1 MASSFPETWGP
12 YFLLSITRRG
22 ASAQTEVQFA
32 SMIDPSS
39 LTITPGNRPAEG
51 MPNGSGG
58 RTYKEDPEEDL
69 EISFDII
76 RGIELDTAT
85 AVGLF
90 QQFVGVSG
98 TTDPN
103 AYDTGEPLATD
114 TAWTAGANRTMDRFR
129 IGQTELEVTQIG
141 KKCHGDNCAI
151 FREIGKCVMPQKGI
165 FARVITNGTIKPA
178 DTITLQRKV
187 LNFWVITLSD
197 RASAGQYPDR
207 SGPAIEQIITDFFK
221 DKGGPISFERCL
233 IADDAEKLKEKI
245 TAAAAA
251 GADAI
256 FTTGGTG
263 IGPRDITVDVVSAIA
278 DKTIPGIMEH
288 IRVKYGSEKPNAL
301 LSRSVAAVK
310 NKTLIYTLPGS
321 VKAVGEY
328 TPQILKTIEH
338 CIYTLN
344 GLDLH

>member
-1 MASSFPETWGP
+1 MKSETGTVISVNISRQKGTVKKPVDKIVIGPGGIKGDAHAGLWHRQVSILSQENIDSFSQQMNRKIVPGE
-12 YFLLSITRRG
+12 FAENITISG
-22 ASAQTEVQFA
+22 
-32 SMIDPSS
+32 ID
-39 LTITPGNRPAEG
+39 T
-51 MPNGSGG
+51 
-58 RTYKEDPEEDL
+58 
-69 EISFDII
+69 
-76 RGIELDTAT
+76 
-85 AVGLF
+85 
-90 QQFVGVSG
+90 SG
-98 TTDPN
+98 TKP
-103 AYDTGEPLATD
+103 
-114 TAWTAGANRTMDRFR
+114 MDRFR

-328 TPQILKTIEH
+328 TPQILKTMEH
-338 CIYTLN
+338 CIHTLN